1 MPKLDCGDFMKSNDY
16 KLVDLLGMIPD
27 FHTDET
33 EVECSR
39 SAKGKVMRQIIQESD
54 NNSIETLEGVKI
66 FKDGGWVLILPD
78 AEQPV
83 CRIKSESYSAEIA
96 EELTSIY
103 ANKVSEISR
112 SGNV

>member
-1 MPKLDCGDFMKSNDY
+1 MDFMKSNNY
-16 KLVDLLGMIPD
+16 KLVDLIGMIPD
-27 FHTDET
+27 FHTDEK
-33 EVECSR
+33 EVECSW

-78 AEQPV
+78 SEQPV

-96 EELTSIY
+96 QELTNIY

-112 SGNV
+112 S